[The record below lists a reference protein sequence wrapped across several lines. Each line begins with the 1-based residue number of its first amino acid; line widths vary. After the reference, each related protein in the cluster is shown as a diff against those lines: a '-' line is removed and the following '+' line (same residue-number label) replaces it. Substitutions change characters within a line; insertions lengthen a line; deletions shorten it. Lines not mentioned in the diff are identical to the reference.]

1 MSGRDSGYFGR
12 GALRV
17 NGYGSD
23 DSQNARVKEVG
34 RVAVLPRGWSNS
46 YEYFGENNWES
57 WVKEMGGR

>member
-1 MSGRDSGYFGR
+1 MSGRDSGYLGR

-46 YEYFGENNWES
+46 YEYFGENN
-57 WVKEMGGR
+57 